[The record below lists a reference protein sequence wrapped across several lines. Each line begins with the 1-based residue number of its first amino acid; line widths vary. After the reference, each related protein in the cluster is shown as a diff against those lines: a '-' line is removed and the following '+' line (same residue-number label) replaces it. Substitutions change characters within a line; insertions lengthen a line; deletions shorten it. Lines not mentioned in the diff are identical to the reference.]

1 MLSTLDRYLLRE
13 VIQTW
18 VSVTGVLL
26 LIMLTTRFARYLGE
40 AAGGNLPSDAV
51 FALLGL
57 TSIHY
62 LTVLVPV
69 SLFLAVMLALGRL
82 YKDSEMA
89 ALMACGVGYGRLLR
103 PLMVLAGVS
112 AVGLALLSMQGSPWA
127 GRASEQVRHT
137 AAREAEA
144 AGFEPGRFR
153 SVGDTVFYADQVGN
167 GGRDLRQ
174 VFIQSREP
182 DGRLSVS
189 LAARAD
195 QRTDRAS
202 GARHLVLY
210 DGRRYSG
217 TPGSA
222 EIQQVQFDEHG
233 VRVAL
238 AGGGEEQLRL
248 ASSPTLALF
257 TSADPG
263 AGAELQWRISVPL
276 MGVLLVVLAVPLS
289 RTSPRQGRYAKLVA
303 AVLVYVVYSNLL
315 GLSQVWL
322 ERAQIPSWV
331 GLWWVHAGIAAFA
344 LGLVVSHYGWRYTLH
359 RDAKSVTSDSGS
371 LR

>member
-1 MLSTLDRYLLRE
+1 MLSTLDRYLLKE

-18 VSVTGVLL
+18 VSVTFVLL
-26 LIMLTTRFARYLGE
+26 LIMLTSRFARYLGE
-40 AAGGNLPSDAV
+40 AAGGNLPSDVV

-82 YKDSEMA
+82 YRDSEMA

-103 PLMVLAGVS
+103 PLMLLGGVA
-112 AVGLALLSMQGSPWA
+112 AVGLAVLSLQISPWA
-127 GRASEQVRHT
+127 GRASEQVRID
-137 AAREAEA
+137 AAQEAEA

-153 SVGDTVFYADQVGN
+153 SVGDTVFYADEVGD
-167 GGRDLRQ
+167 GGRDLRR
-174 VFIQSREP
+174 VFIQGRSA
-182 DGRLSVS
+182 DGTLSVS
-189 LAARAD
+189 LASRAD
-195 QRTDRAS
+195 QHTDRES

-222 EIQQVQFDEHG
+222 EYQQVEFAEHG

-238 AGGGEEQLRL
+238 GDGSARELRL
-248 ASSPTLALF
+248 ASLSTRALF
-257 TSADPG
+257 SSSAPG
-263 AGAELQWRISVPL
+263 ATAELQWRASVPL
-276 MGVLLVVLAVPLS
+276 MGILLVALAVPLS

-303 AVLVYVVYSNLL
+303 AILVYVVYSNLL

-322 ERAQIPSWV
+322 ERDQIPAWV
-331 GLWWVHAGIAAFA
+331 GLWWVHVGVVVLAV
-344 LGLVVSHYGWRYTLH
+344 GLVMSHYGWRYSISRHKGAAPTG
-359 RDAKSVTSDSGS
+359 AAPT
-371 LR
+371 